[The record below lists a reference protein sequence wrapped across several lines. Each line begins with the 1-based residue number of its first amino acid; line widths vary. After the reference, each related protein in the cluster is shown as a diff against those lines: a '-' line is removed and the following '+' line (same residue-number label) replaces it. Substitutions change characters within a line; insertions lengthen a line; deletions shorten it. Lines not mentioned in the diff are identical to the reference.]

1 MAFIASVTLLLAWLR
16 LSSTFPAGDK
26 SSGRVYNNFDIAEA
40 SLAQREVNTVEKSH
54 FQNRYELALS
64 PFVSETRDA
73 ELRLESFLVYLKAF
87 MNATGFDVFFLREK
101 IKKIGVQAT

>member
-1 MAFIASVTLLLAWLR
+1 MAFIAFVTLLLAWLR
-16 LSSTFPAGDK
+16 LTLTFPVGDK
-26 SSGRVYNNFDIAEA
+26 PNGRFYKDYDIAEA
-40 SLAQREVNTVEKSH
+40 SLAQQEVNTVEKSH

-87 MNATGFDVFFLREK
+87 HKRYW
-101 IKKIGVQAT
+101 I